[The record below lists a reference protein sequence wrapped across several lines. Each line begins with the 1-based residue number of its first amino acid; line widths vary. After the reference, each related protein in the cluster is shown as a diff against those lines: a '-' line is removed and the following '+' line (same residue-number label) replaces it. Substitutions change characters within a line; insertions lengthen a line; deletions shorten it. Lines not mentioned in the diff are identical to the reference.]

1 MVKQTIQM
9 KMY

>member
-1 MVKQTIQM
+1 MVKQTIPM